1 MPEPSKGGTPNRG
14 SAPGCDRVGAIVLFV
29 VVGAAINL
37 AMIKA
42 LLMLIRPAPT
52 WEGIATAGRGI
63 LFVFFL
69 YLLPLILLTSVVE
82 GYGLHRWGKWQKGE
96 VSYLKKFS
104 EPEAVVVEAA
114 HTVLLLVLAFVGAL
128 AAKSFAGTFHRRHT
142 YTHAFTA
149 IAYGLGPLLV
159 LRMADLSP
167 DITPWVPWGVGIVLT
182 VSVLYHGLPCV
193 LRPDP
198 PHAIGLYFLTSLTLM
213 VIAGLV
219 QLIYV
224 FYVEG
229 RFRGLEKI
237 VNDLIGG
244 LPA

>member
-1 MPEPSKGGTPNRG
+1 MVL
-14 SAPGCDRVGAIVLFV
+14 SAVG
-29 VVGAAINL
+29 GAAINL

-52 WEGIATAGRGI
+52 WEGIAAAGRGI
-63 LFVFFL
+63 MFVLFL

-82 GYGLHRWGKWQKGE
+82 GYGLHHWGKRQKGE

-104 EPEAVVVEAA
+104 VPEAVVVEAA
-114 HTVLLLVLAFVGAL
+114 HNVLLLGVAFVGAL

-149 IAYGLGPLLV
+149 IAYGLGPLLM

-167 DITPWVPWGVGIVLT
+167 AITPWVPWGVGIVLT
-182 VSVLYHGLPCV
+182 VAVLYHGLPCV

-198 PHAIGLYFLTSLTLM
+198 PHAIGLYFLTSMTM
-213 VIAGLV
+213 VVIAGLV
-219 QLIYV
+219 RLIYV
-224 FYVEG
+224 YYVEG
-229 RFRGLEKI
+229 RFKGLTKI
-237 VNDLIGG
+237 VTDLIGG
-244 LPA
+244 TSP

>member
-1 MPEPSKGGTPNRG
+1 M
-14 SAPGCDRVGAIVLFV
+14 LFV
-29 VVGAAINL
+29 TGGAVNNP

-42 LLMLIRPAPT
+42 LLLLIHPGTT

-63 LFVFFL
+63 LFVLFL

-82 GYGLHRWGKWQKGE
+82 GYGLRRWGKWQKGE

-104 EPEAVVVEAA
+104 VPETVVVEAA
-114 HTVLLLVLAFVGAL
+114 YSVLLLGVACSR
-128 AAKSFAGTFHRRHT
+128 AAATAFAGTFHRRHT

-167 DITPWVPWGVGIVLT
+167 AITPWLPWGVGIVLT
-182 VSVLYHGLPCV
+182 VAVLYHGLPCV
-193 LRPDP
+193 LRPAP
-198 PHAIGLYFLTSLTLM
+198 PHAIGLYFLTSMTLI
-213 VIAGLV
+213 VIAGLAR
-219 QLIYV
+219 LLYV

-229 RFRGLEKI
+229 RFKGLTKI
-237 VNDLIGG
+237 VADLIGSMS
-244 LPA
+244 P

>member
-1 MPEPSKGGTPNRG
+1 M
-14 SAPGCDRVGAIVLFV
+14 LFV
-29 VVGAAINL
+29 TGGAVNNP

-42 LLMLIRPAPT
+42 LLLLIRPVPT

-63 LFVFFL
+63 LFVLFL

-82 GYGLHRWGKWQKGE
+82 GYGLQHWGKWQKGE

-104 EPEAVVVEAA
+104 VPETVVIEAA
-114 HTVLLLVLAFVGAL
+114 YSVLLLGVAFVGAQ
-128 AAKSFAGTFHRRHT
+128 AATAFAGTFHRRHT

-167 DITPWVPWGVGIVLT
+167 AITPWVPWGIGIVLT
-182 VSVLYHGLPCV
+182 VAVLYHGLPCV

-198 PHAIGLYFLTSLTLM
+198 PHAIGLYFLTSMTLI
-213 VIAGLV
+213 VIAGLAR
-219 QLIYV
+219 LLYV

-229 RFRGLEKI
+229 RFKGLTKI
-237 VNDLIGG
+237 VADLIGSMS
-244 LPA
+244 P

>member
-1 MPEPSKGGTPNRG
+1 MGEAVT
-14 SAPGCDRVGAIVLFV
+14 
-29 VVGAAINL
+29 NL

-42 LLMLIRPAPT
+42 LLLLIRPEST
-52 WEGIATAGRGI
+52 WEAIANAGRSI
-63 LFVFFL
+63 VFVFFL

-82 GYGLHRWGKWQKGE
+82 GYGLHHWGKWQKGE

-104 EPEAVVVEAA
+104 VPETVVVEAA
-114 HTVLLLVLAFVGAL
+114 HSVLLLGVAFVGAV

-142 YTHAFTA
+142 FTHAFTA

-159 LRMADLSP
+159 LRMADLSAE
-167 DITPWVPWGVGIVLT
+167 ITPWVPWGVGIVLT

-198 PHAIGLYFLTSLTLM
+198 PHAIGLYFLTSLTLI

-219 QLIYV
+219 RLIYV

-229 RFRGLEKI
+229 RFKGLTKI
-237 VNDLIGG
+237 VADLIGSM
-244 LPA
+244 PP

>member
-1 MPEPSKGGTPNRG
+1 MGGAVT
-14 SAPGCDRVGAIVLFV
+14 
-29 VVGAAINL
+29 NL

-42 LLMLIRPAPT
+42 LLLLIRPEST
-52 WEGIATAGRGI
+52 WEAIANAGRSI
-63 LFVFFL
+63 VFVFFL

-82 GYGLHRWGKWQKGE
+82 GYGLHHWGKWQKGE

-104 EPEAVVVEAA
+104 VPETVVVEAS
-114 HTVLLLVLAFVGAL
+114 HSVLLLGVAFVGAV

-142 YTHAFTA
+142 FTHAFTA

-159 LRMADLSP
+159 LRMADLSAE
-167 DITPWVPWGVGIVLT
+167 ITPWVPWGVGIVLT

-198 PHAIGLYFLTSLTLM
+198 PHAIGLYFLTSLTLI

-219 QLIYV
+219 RLIYL

-229 RFRGLEKI
+229 RFKGLTKI
-237 VNDLIGG
+237 VADLIGG
-244 LPA
+244 MPP

>member
-1 MPEPSKGGTPNRG
+1 MGEAVT
-14 SAPGCDRVGAIVLFV
+14 
-29 VVGAAINL
+29 NL

-42 LLMLIRPAPT
+42 LLLLIRPEST
-52 WEGIATAGRGI
+52 WEAIANAGRSI
-63 LFVFFL
+63 VFVFFL

-82 GYGLHRWGKWQKGE
+82 GYGLHHWGKWQKGE

-104 EPEAVVVEAA
+104 VPETVVVEAA
-114 HTVLLLVLAFVGAL
+114 HSVLLLGVAFVGAV

-142 YTHAFTA
+142 FTHAFTA

-159 LRMADLSP
+159 LRMADLSAE
-167 DITPWVPWGVGIVLT
+167 ITPWVPWGVGIVLT

-198 PHAIGLYFLTSLTLM
+198 PHAIGLYFLTSLTLI

-219 QLIYV
+219 RLIYV

-229 RFRGLEKI
+229 RFKGLTKI
-237 VNDLIGG
+237 VADLIGG
-244 LPA
+244 MPP

>member
-1 MPEPSKGGTPNRG
+1 MGGAVT
-14 SAPGCDRVGAIVLFV
+14 
-29 VVGAAINL
+29 NL

-42 LLMLIRPAPT
+42 LLLLLRPEST
-52 WEGIATAGRGI
+52 WEGIANAGRGI
-63 LFVFFL
+63 MFVLFL

-96 VSYLKKFS
+96 VTMLKKFS
-104 EPEAVVVEAA
+104 VPEAVVVEAA
-114 HTVLLLVLAFVGAL
+114 HNLLLLGVAFVGAQ

-159 LRMADLSP
+159 LRMADLWP
-167 DITPWVPWGVGIVLT
+167 ALTPWGPWGVGIMLT
-182 VSVLYHGLPCV
+182 IAVLYHGLPCI

-198 PHAIGLYFLTSLTLM
+198 PHAIGLYFLTSITLF
-213 VIAGLV
+213 VAAGLAR
-219 QLIYV
+219 LIYV
-224 FYVEG
+224 YYVEG

-244 LPA
+244 MPT